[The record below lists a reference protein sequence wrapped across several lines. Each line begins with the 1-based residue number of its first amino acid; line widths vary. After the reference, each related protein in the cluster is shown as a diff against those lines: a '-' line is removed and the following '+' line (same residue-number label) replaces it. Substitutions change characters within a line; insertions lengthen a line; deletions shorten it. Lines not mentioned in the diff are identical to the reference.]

1 MKLRV
6 FGRRANPAV
15 DSHIMR
21 KSLSYCEAQVAQHLA
36 DWIDPLDQ
44 KKGIIARER
53 LYFGE
58 RLTPVETVKISRAI
72 LPALE
77 PNAHKFLGPKTD
89 LGSDPVVRWM
99 TARIGKQTS
108 RQHRMEVTAG
118 KVHAER
124 FAAWSA

>member
-15 DSHIMR
+15 DPHIMR

-44 KKGIIARER
+44 KKGIIAREM
-53 LYFGE
+53 LYLGE
-58 RLTPVETVKISRAI
+58 RLTPVAMVKTARISRSI

-77 PNAHKFLGPKTD
+77 PNAHKFVGPKTD
-89 LGSDPVVRWM
+89 LGSNPIVRWM
-99 TARIGKQTS
+99 TAVIGKQTPK
-108 RQHRMEVTAG
+108 RFRME
-118 KVHAER
+118 
-124 FAAWSA
+124 AAALKRQAARMSA